1 MTHER
6 HAQQGLPD
14 MKLHDQ
20 QQHFHRE
27 RVVKRTRGVAIVVAV
42 LLLGGLARTLYARWD
57 EAKQLDARA
66 QENSVLHVRT
76 VRPGNAGEDGRVS
89 LPGTLQGQ
97 IEAQIYAR
105 ATGYVSHWYKN
116 IGDHV
121 RRGEVLATL
130 DIPEVQRQVDEA
142 AANYE
147 LAKTAFERWKRLRAE
162 DAVSQQ
168 ELDEKHGAYKQADAV
183 LRRLRD
189 QLSFGQVLA
198 PFDGIVTKRNVD
210 VGDLV
215 NAGNGGA
222 AQVLFSMA
230 QSNRLHVYFY
240 VPQDLAP
247 LVHLGDSLNI
257 APTDHPELLVQAKV
271 SRTAGA
277 IDMATRTLQVDVDL
291 DNRRTQWLPGSYVE
305 ASFKLDKSQG
315 LTLPTNTLLFNAKGT
330 EVATVVDG
338 KIKRQLVMLGTDHGR
353 TVDVRSG
360 VSANTEV
367 VLNPPDSIAE
377 GQNVV
382 IEKPEPAASAAHAG

>member
-6 HAQQGLPD
+6 HTQQGLPE
-14 MKLHDQ
+14 MKLHDD
-20 QQHFHRE
+20 QQHLHRE
-27 RVVKRTRGVAIVVAV
+27 RVVKHTRRIAFVIAA

-57 EAKQLDARA
+57 ESKQLEARVH
-66 QENSVLHVRT
+66 ENAVLHVRT
-76 VRPGNAGEDGRVS
+76 VHPGHAGDDGKVS

-105 ATGYVSHWYKN
+105 AAGYVSHWYKN
-116 IGDHV
+116 IGAQV
-121 RRGEVLATL
+121 KRGEVLATL

-147 LAKTAFERWKRLRAE
+147 LAKTAFERWKRLRAD

-168 ELDEKHGAYKQADAV
+168 ELDEKQGAYKQAEAV
-183 LRRLRD
+183 LRRLRE
-189 QLSFGQVLA
+189 QLSYGQVLA

-230 QSNRLHVYFY
+230 QSDKLHVYFY

-247 LVHLGDSLNI
+247 LVHVGDSVDI
-257 APTDHPELLVQAKV
+257 APTDHPDQVVQARV

-291 DNRRTQWLPGSYVE
+291 DNKSTHWLPGSYVE
-305 ASFKLDKSQG
+305 AAFKLNNSQG
-315 LTLPTNTLLFNAKGT
+315 LALPTNTLLFNAKGV
-330 EVATVVDG
+330 EVAAVVDG
-338 KIKRQLVMLGTDHGR
+338 KVKRQLVVLGTDHGR

-360 VSANTEV
+360 LTAATEV
-367 VLNPPDSIAE
+367 IMNPPDSIAE
-377 GQNVV
+377 GQSVSV
-382 IEKPEPAASAAHAG
+382 EKPEAAASSVRGE